1 MMQLLRRGSGTPWF
15 VVTVGFLLFVAAW
28 FGLGAIDAATLSV
41 VVLGLYYGVAG
52 ASFNLLHGST
62 GIFSL
67 AQPVFLAVGGF
78 TSIVLY
84 SHFGISPWLSI
95 LIAIGISAALALPI
109 GAIAM
114 SKEGTVI
121 TALVTLIVAEAAAPI
136 VTSFNILGNGPG
148 LTENVLAGSNFSAMQ
163 FATGLPFARI
173 LLVLNGL
180 IIVGLFLFARS
191 RFGRWSTALR
201 DSVVAAEASGVPTKR
216 LQLIVFVAAAVIAAP
231 AGVIYAQY
239 ALQANTDLFLQST
252 TLFEVIVVALVGGA
266 ARPWGALVGALIM
279 TQLSYHVAN
288 AFPGRDGL
296 SALIFGIA
304 FLFVA
309 LAMPE
314 GISGTWAKIT
324 KALGLSSSADA
335 GLLTARTKI

>member
-1 MMQLLRRGSGTPWF
+1 MTTYLRRLSGTPGASLAVGAVLFVICWF
-15 VVTVGFLLFVAAW
+15 V
-28 FGLGAIDAATLSV
+28 LGAIDAATLSV

-95 LIAIGISAALALPI
+95 LVAVGISALLAFPI

-136 VTSFNILGNGPG
+136 VSSFNILGNGPG
-148 LTENVLAGSNFSAMQ
+148 LEENVLSGSNFSAMQ

-173 LLVLNGL
+173 LLVLNAV
-180 IIVGLFLFARS
+180 IILGLFLFARS
-191 RFGRWSTALR
+191 RFGRWATALR
-201 DSVVAAEASGVPTKR
+201 DSLVAAEASGVPTRR
-216 LQLIVFVAAAVIAAP
+216 LRLGIFVAAAVIAAP

-252 TLFEVIVVALVGGA
+252 TLFEVIVVALVGGS

-296 SALIFGIA
+296 SALIFGVA

-314 GISGTWAKIT
+314 GISGFWARISKRLRPA
-324 KALGLSSSADA
+324 KVDA
-335 GLLTARTKI
+335 GLLSARTKI

>member
-1 MMQLLRRGSGTPWF
+1 MTQFLRRSTGTPWF
-15 VVTVGFLLFVAAW
+15 IMTVGLLLFVAAW

-95 LIAIGISAALALPI
+95 LIAVGISAALALPI

-136 VTSFNILGNGPG
+136 VTSFNILGSGPG
-148 LTENVLAGSNFSAMQ
+148 LNENVLPGSNFSAMQ

-173 LLVLNGL
+173 LLVLNGV
-180 IIVGLFLFARS
+180 IILGLFIFARS

-201 DSVVAAEASGVPTKR
+201 DSIVAAEACGVPTKR
-216 LQLIVFVAAAVIAAP
+216 LRLGVFVGAAVIAAP

-314 GISGTWAKIT
+314 GISGFWAKIT
-324 KALGLSSSADA
+324 GRVRSSKADR
-335 GLLTARTKI
+335 GLLTAQSEV

>member
-1 MMQLLRRGSGTPWF
+1 MKNWLDRVARTPQLAIAFGCL
-15 VVTVGFLLFVAAW
+15 VFVAAW
-28 FGLGAIDAATLSV
+28 FVLGLLDAATLSV
-41 VVLGLYYGVAG
+41 VILGLYYGIAG
-52 ASFNLLHGST
+52 ASFNFLYGST

-84 SHFGISPWLSI
+84 SHFGISPWISI
-95 LIAIGISAALALPI
+95 VIAVAIAALLALPI
-109 GAIAM
+109 GALAM
-114 SKEGTVI
+114 SKEGTVL

-136 VTSFNILGNGPG
+136 VTSFSVLGGGPG
-148 LTENVLAGSNFSAMQ
+148 LEENVVPGSNLSAMQ

-173 LLVLNGL
+173 LLVLTA
-180 IIVGLFLFARS
+180 IVILGLFLFARS
-191 RFGRWSTALR
+191 RFGRWSTALK
-201 DSVVAAEASGVPTKR
+201 DSLVAAEACGVPTKR
-216 LQLIVFVAAAVIAAP
+216 LRLGVFVGAAMIAAP

-239 ALQANTDLFLQST
+239 ALQANTDLFIQST

-266 ARPWGALVGALIM
+266 TRPWGALVGALIM

-309 LAMPE
+309 LAMPR
-314 GISGTWAKIT
+314 GISGTWDSIVHRGNRNSGKQ
-324 KALGLSSSADA
+324 L
-335 GLLTARTKI
+335 

>member
-1 MMQLLRRGSGTPWF
+1 MTQFLRRSSGTPWF
-15 VVTVGFLLFVAAW
+15 IMTVGLLLFVAAW

-52 ASFNLLHGST
+52 ASFNFLHGSG

-67 AQPVFLAVGGF
+67 AQPLFLAVGGF

-95 LIAIGISAALALPI
+95 LIAVGISAALALPI

-136 VTSFNILGNGPG
+136 VTSFNILGGGPG
-148 LTENVLAGSNFSAMQ
+148 LEENVLPGSNFSAMQ

-173 LLVLNGL
+173 LLVLNGV
-180 IIVGLFLFARS
+180 IILGLFIFARS

-201 DSVVAAEASGVPTKR
+201 DSVVAAEACGVPTKR
-216 LQLIVFVAAAVIAAP
+216 LRLGVFVGAAVIAAP

-266 ARPWGALVGALIM
+266 TRPWGALVGALIM

-314 GISGTWAKIT
+314 GISGFWGKIT
-324 KALGLSSSADA
+324 KRLRPSKVDT